1 MTCGSETLPKAT
13 NVAGWAT
20 MILALRKPMKA
31 MNRPIPAA
39 VPYFRQSG
47 MPFTIISRTLVSVS
61 RRKSM
66 PEMNTTPSAVCQGTP
81 RPMTIE

>member
-1 MTCGSETLPKAT
+1 M
-13 NVAGWAT
+13 
-20 MILALRKPMKA
+20 MLALRKPMNA

-47 MPFTIISRTLVSVS
+47 MPLTIISRTLVRVS
-61 RRKSM
+61 KRNSM
-66 PEMNTTPSAVCQGTP
+66 PEMKTTPSAVCHGTP